1 MNRSHEKSQ
10 RPWGKNVRSRCSHW
24 TLKRRLSF
32 SLCILGP
39 SPSQLLSFRPC
50 PLSRSFSIFGR
61 VRDISE
67 SLTAIKT
74 LIKWEPYDVA
84 EGRTWSN
91 VKRIS
96 WGPDGE
102 WTRRGRERTSCG
114 ESILLRRRLRG
125 PTSSSSSFPPHSSP
139 SSSHSLYI
147 SLLSRFLSLTLREV
161 LWLPFLS
168 SQCLSTCLLCV
179 VTCTVNST
187 AWLAQY

>member
-10 RPWGKNVRSRCSHW
+10 RPWGKSVRSRYSHW

-39 SPSQLLSFRPC
+39 SPSQPLSFRLC

-96 WGPDGE
+96 WGPEGE
-102 WTRRGRERTSCG
+102 RARRGRERTSCG
-114 ESILLRRRLRG
+114 ESILLRRRLRE
-125 PTSSSSSFPPHSSP
+125 PASSSSS
-139 SSSHSLYI
+139 SSSSTRFSFSI
-147 SLLSRFLSLTLREV
+147 SFVVVHFSPFSLSLARSAR
-161 LWLPFLS
+161 S
-168 SQCLSTCLLCV
+168 SMAALLV
-179 VTCTVNST
+179 VAVSLNVS
-187 AWLAQY
+187 LA

>member
-1 MNRSHEKSQ
+1 MNHSHEKSQ
-10 RPWGKNVRSRCSHW
+10 RPWGKSVRSRYSHW

-39 SPSQLLSFRPC
+39 SPSQPLSFRLC

-96 WGPDGE
+96 WGPEGE
-102 WTRRGRERTSCG
+102 RTRRGRERTSCG

-125 PTSSSSSFPPHSSP
+125 PASTSSSSSSSTRF
-139 SSSHSLYI
+139 SFSI
-147 SLLSRFLSLTLREV
+147 SFVVVHFSPFSLSLARSAR
-161 LWLPFLS
+161 S
-168 SQCLSTCLLCV
+168 SMAALLV
-179 VTCTVNST
+179 VAVSLNVS
-187 AWLAQY
+187 LA

>member
-1 MNRSHEKSQ
+1 MNHSHEKSQ
-10 RPWGKNVRSRCSHW
+10 RPWGKSIRSRYSRW

-39 SPSQLLSFRPC
+39 SPSQPLSFRLC

-96 WGPDGE
+96 WGPEGE
-102 WTRRGRERTSCG
+102 RTRRGRERTSCG

-125 PTSSSSSFPPHSSP
+125 PASSSSS
-139 SSSHSLYI
+139 SSSSTRFSFSISFVVVHFSPFSLSPARSARSSMAALLVVAV
-147 SLLSRFLSLTLREV
+147 SLNVSL
-161 LWLPFLS
+161 
-168 SQCLSTCLLCV
+168 
-179 VTCTVNST
+179 
-187 AWLAQY
+187 A